1 MAVND
6 LCHAIYLIHTWGA
19 GVMKAAADPMQRATT
34 TAEALT
40 IFIYIFVWSG
50 GEEVVAD
57 RLARLE
63 IQESKR
69 GMRGY

>member
-1 MAVND
+1 
-6 LCHAIYLIHTWGA
+6 
-19 GVMKAAADPMQRATT
+19 MKAAADPMQRATT